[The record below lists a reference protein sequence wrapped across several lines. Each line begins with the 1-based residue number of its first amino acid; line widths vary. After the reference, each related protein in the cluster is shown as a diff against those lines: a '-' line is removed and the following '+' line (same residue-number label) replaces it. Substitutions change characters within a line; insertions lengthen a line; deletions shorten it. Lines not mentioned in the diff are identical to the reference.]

1 LIGSDSSHR
10 AAYATGMGSFKDL
23 AKLPGLAKAGLQ
35 VRTAS
40 EQQQAKRD
48 DELRARREREE
59 AAAASFLAGVPH
71 YPWARLATLAEIR
84 ALLGEHALA
93 FSIAGRGEIEAVID
107 PEALVG
113 PGQIAEGD
121 VALDELVLP
130 ADGSALYVRGDLV
143 IRRRLVQRFR
153 AGALVVVGSLRA
165 HHLVTTGLIVVLG
178 DLEVT
183 GTLYGN
189 STNYGT
195 TVLGGARIA
204 TLIATKRHLISPLAD
219 YQIDA
224 LVDPDGDAPN
234 FDVFARTTPRSPRAI
249 DPAIGDAQDASAI
262 AEALATRDDVL
273 T

>member
-1 LIGSDSSHR
+1 
-10 AAYATGMGSFKDL
+10 MGSFKDL

-48 DELRARREREE
+48 DELRQRREREE
-59 AAAASFLAGVPH
+59 AAAASFLASAPS
-71 YPWARLATLAEIR
+71 YPWARRATLAEVR
-84 ALLGEHALA
+84 ALLEEHALA

-113 PGQIAEGD
+113 PGQIADGD
-121 VALDELVLP
+121 VAVDDLVLP
-130 ADGSALYVRGDLV
+130 REGSALYVRGNLAV
-143 IRRRLVQRFR
+143 RRRLVQRFR

-165 HHLVTTGLIVVLG
+165 HHLVTTGPIVVLG
-178 DLEVT
+178 DLEVS

-189 STNYGT
+189 STNHAT
-195 TVLGGARIA
+195 IVLGATRIA
-204 TLIATKRHLISPLAD
+204 TLIAAKRHLVSPLGD
-219 YQIDA
+219 YAIET

-234 FDVFARTTPRSPRAI
+234 FEIFARTTPRSPRAI
-249 DPAIGDAQDASAI
+249 DPAIGDAHDASAI

-273 T
+273 TAPS